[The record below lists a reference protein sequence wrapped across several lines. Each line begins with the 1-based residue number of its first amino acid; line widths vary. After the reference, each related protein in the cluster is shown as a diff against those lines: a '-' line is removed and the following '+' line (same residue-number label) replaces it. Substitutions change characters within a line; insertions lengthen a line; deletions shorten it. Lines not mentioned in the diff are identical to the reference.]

1 MSLHP
6 AKLCCYSQHFAGP
19 VWVACCSAVLDSPT
33 NGTCS
38 CVLLPQLL
46 GTLDKETM
54 LPCTDRG
61 SAHNQTNVP
70 LVLSVAQC
78 SARNN
83 AVVSATAGW
92 LNQWGTSWSRSR
104 SVFAPSLANSA
115 MRRGWLIRLPVNANG
130 VGRVVRPVPPPVR
143 HFSSTHPGLFA
154 AGGGGGNDI
163 DETVPPGEPA
173 LCFLW
178 LFSELHPQQPAASA
192 RVLGPANVQHPSRRS
207 PAMSLQRTPRN
218 VSARAKR

>member
-1 MSLHP
+1 M
-6 AKLCCYSQHFAGP
+6 
-19 VWVACCSAVLDSPT
+19 ACCSAVLDSPT

-78 SARNN
+78 SARNS

-92 LNQWGTSWSRSR
+92 LNQWAR
-104 SVFAPSLANSA
+104 A
-115 MRRGWLIRLPVNANG
+115 G
-130 VGRVVRPVPPPVR
+130 VGSAEQQCFRAVISKLR
-143 HFSSTHPGLFA
+143 HEEGLAHPLAGQRQWCGPCRAPCASTCDISA
-154 AGGGGGNDI
+154 AP
-163 DETVPPGEPA
+163 TQV
-173 LCFLW
+173 C
-178 LFSELHPQQPAASA
+178 
-192 RVLGPANVQHPSRRS
+192 SRRAAVAATTATRQAQLVS
-207 PAMSLQRTPRN
+207 PRCAFCGSFLSFPLNSQRQAQGCSGQQTCSTRPGAAQRWPC
-218 VSARAKR
+218 SGRQGT

>member
-1 MSLHP
+1 MLLSALCRASL
-6 AKLCCYSQHFAGP
+6 
-19 VWVACCSAVLDSPT
+19 VACCSAVLDSPT

-78 SARNN
+78 SARNS

-92 LNQWGTSWSRSR
+92 LNQWGTSWSRSS
-104 SVFAPSLANSA
+104 SVRAVISKLRHEEGLAHPLAGQRQWCGPCRAPCA
-115 MRRGWLIRLPVNANG
+115 
-130 VGRVVRPVPPPVR
+130 
-143 HFSSTHPGLFA
+143 STCATFQQH
-154 AGGGGGNDI
+154 
-163 DETVPPGEPA
+163 PPG
-173 LCFLW
+173 
-178 LFSELHPQQPAASA
+178 SVH
-192 RVLGPANVQHPSRRS
+192 GGRRWR
-207 PAMSLQRTPRN
+207 QRQR
-218 VSARAKR
+218 